1 MPPSTKR
8 PKKKAKGKHRP
19 GKAAQAARPTLRPWA
34 FSVGLHAVLFA
45 ALAFFASM
53 QPPVEATSEPIELVT
68 MLTDAPLGDGG
79 PADGDSPSPKEVVSR
94 VVAQAP
100 QVRQAERT
108 ERITAPRK
116 ARTTSAPARAP
127 TESQP
132 DLDALMAERERKQ
145 QEQEADRI
153 GRLASA
159 ADDVLGRSIGEE
171 ASEASPLRGGATGL
185 GSGLSGDLG
194 QRRILEQIQPGYP
207 QAARRSGFEG
217 DVRLRVWVA
226 PEGRV
231 SRVEVVRL
239 SGTPE
244 MDKRAAEALKR
255 WRFAPLP
262 EGGSPVTQW
271 GEITMRFR
279 LE

>member
-1 MPPSTKR
+1 MPKVTKR
-8 PKKKAKGKHRP
+8 PKKQAQRKKMP
-19 GKAAQAARPTLRPWA
+19 AAQPARPALRPWA
-34 FSVGLHAVLFA
+34 FSLGLHAVLLG
-45 ALAFFASM
+45 ALAIVAGL

-68 MLTDAPLGDGG
+68 TLTDAPLGDGAG
-79 PADGDSPSPKEVVSR
+79 GDRPAPKEAFSR
-94 VVAQAP
+94 VTPEAP
-100 QVRQAERT
+100 RFKQAERT
-108 ERITAPRK
+108 ERLAAPKK
-116 ARTTSAPARAP
+116 ARTSAAPAKKP

-132 DLDALMAERERKQ
+132 DLDALLAEQERKRQ
-145 QEQEADRI
+145 ARETDRI

-159 ADDVLGRSIGEE
+159 ADDVLGRSAGTE
-171 ASEASPLRGGATGL
+171 AADASPLRGGAADL
-185 GSGLSGDLG
+185 GTGLSGDLG

-207 QAARRSGFEG
+207 QAARRAGSEG

-244 MDKRAAEALKR
+244 MDKRAVEALKR